1 MANDFQ
7 EDFENFLAENPNAPM
22 HWRYG
27 DSPGFVKEVKDTT
40 NVEMPTITQHK
51 GLSPADVLHRHQK
64 SMELI
69 KKNMKK

>member
-7 EDFENFLAENPNAPM
+7 EDFENFLAEYPNAPM

-40 NVEMPTITQHK
+40 SVEMPTNIQYK
-51 GLSPADVLHRHQK
+51 GLSPAEILQRNQK